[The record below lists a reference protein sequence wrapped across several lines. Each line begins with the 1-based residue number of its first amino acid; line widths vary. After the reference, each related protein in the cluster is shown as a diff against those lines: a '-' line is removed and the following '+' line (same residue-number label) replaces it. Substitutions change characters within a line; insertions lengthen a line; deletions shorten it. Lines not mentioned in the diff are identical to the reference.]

1 MEQLDCIGSFSA
13 PIIPKKGE
21 KTMVN
26 SEERLKAALELLR
39 FKAAR
44 QMCEG
49 KSTCT
54 LNEHDVQEILFVA
67 GMKIKQEL
75 EVI

>member
-1 MEQLDCIGSFSA
+1 MEKQ
-13 PIIPKKGE
+13 
-21 KTMVN
+21 V
-26 SEERLKAALELLR
+26 ERMEAALELLR

-49 KSTCT
+49 KTTCV
-54 LNEHDVQEILFVA
+54 LDEHDVQEVLFVA
-67 GMKIKQEL
+67 GIMLDKDL